1 MLPLRDH
8 LPTRSWAAVT
18 YLLVAINVAV
28 FGLEVAGTL
37 GPAAPEQAAAL
48 PGALVPARLLADPAG
63 NALALL
69 THLFLHGGLAH
80 LFGNML
86 FLWIFGD
93 NVEDALGH
101 ARFALLY
108 FACGI
113 AAALAQVAA
122 SPQSTLPMVG
132 ASGAISG
139 VLAAYLL
146 LYPRSPITVLN
157 PIPILWLFWGLF
169 LWLPAWFVI
178 LEWFAVNLW
187 SAFQPSRGPGVAFTA
202 HVGGFVAGLVLL
214 PILRK
219 HDRVEYDRWDRLR
232 PPRERYGR
240 G

>member
-8 LPTRSWAAVT
+8 LPTRSRAGVT
-18 YLLVAINVAV
+18 YLLVAINVVV
-28 FGLEVAGTL
+28 FGLEIGGYL
-37 GPAAPEQAAAL
+37 GPTDPEHATTL

-63 NALALL
+63 NALSLL

-80 LFGNML
+80 LGGNML

-101 ARFALLY
+101 VRYAFFY

-122 SPQSTLPMVG
+122 SPHSTLPMVG

-169 LWLPAWFVI
+169 LWLPAWFLI

-202 HVGGFVAGLVLL
+202 HVGGFLAGLILL
-214 PILRK
+214 PLLRK
-219 HDRVEYDRWDRLR
+219 RDRVEYERWDRLR
-232 PPRERYGR
+232 RPRERYGR